1 MDPSKL
7 YVLDRQK
14 WVKFYKNLADEK
26 INLFSNNQIGGGS
39 SSVVA
44 YMDKYGDHLTT
55 KSAFASEPTI
65 KLWYHPQ
72 NR

>member
-14 WVKFYKNLADEK
+14 WVKFYKNLADGK
-26 INLFSNNQIGGGS
+26 INFSNNQIGGGS
-39 SSVVA
+39 GSVVA
-44 YMDKYGDHLTT
+44 YMDKYGDHLTS
-55 KSAFASEPTI
+55 KSAFASEPTV
-65 KLWYHPQ
+65 KLCYYPH